1 MRSKRKF
8 CDELHPRFSGDFKRL
23 DSVVEARLFLFFEI
37 FQGLFLF
44 FEVLHKVDAMEAASD
59 GFFND

>member
-1 MRSKRKF
+1 MRSKRRF

-23 DSVVEARLFLFFEI
+23 DSVVEA
-37 FQGLFLF
+37 GLFLF

>member
-1 MRSKRKF
+1 MRSERKS
-8 CDELHPRFSGDFKRL
+8 CHELHPRFSGDFKRL
-23 DSVVEARLFLFFEI
+23 DSVVEA
-37 FQGLFLF
+37 GLFLF